1 MRSFLTL
8 AFACVVGLGA
18 AVHADAQTKKG
29 TTVTPKTA
37 ADTMSY
43 AVGQQIG
50 KSLVDQKLEVDVEM
64 LVAGLRDML
73 ADTPKLSLEQLQN
86 SMMALQQQQMAK
98 AQAENAKKG
107 EVNKAKGE
115 AFLAENKKKPG
126 VMTTP
131 SGLQYKV
138 ITEGKG
144 KKPTKENTVKVHYTG
159 TLIDGTVFDSSV
171 KRGEP
176 IEFPLGGVIPGWT
189 EGVQLMS
196 VGSKYML
203 YIPAELGYGPNGAG
217 GAIGPNETLIFEVEL
232 LDITK

>member
-1 MRSFLTL
+1 MRKLLILAAGVIVSLALTNT
-8 AFACVVGLGA
+8 VS
-18 AVHADAQTKKG
+18 AQQQVNSVKP
-29 TTVTPKTA
+29 TTAK
-37 ADTMSY
+37 DTTSY

-50 KSLVDQKLEVDVEM
+50 KSLVDQRLDLDLNM
-64 LVAGLRDML
+64 LLAGLRDMMSGKPL
-73 ADTPKLSLEQLQN
+73 LSDD
-86 SMMALQQQQMAK
+86 ALQSAMTKLQQETMARM
-98 AQAENAKKG
+98 QAENAKKG
-107 EVNKAKGE
+107 EAAKAKGE

-138 ITEGKG
+138 VTEGKG

-176 IEFPLGGVIPGWT
+176 IEFPLGGVIAGWT
-189 EGVQLMS
+189 EGVQLMP
-196 VGSKYML
+196 VGSKFVF
-203 YIPAELGYGPNGAG
+203 YIPSDLAYGTNGAG
-217 GAIGPNETLIFEVEL
+217 STIGPNETLIFEVEL

>member
-1 MRSFLTL
+1 MRTILSL
-8 AFACVVGLGA
+8 AFACVLGLGA
-18 AVHADAQTKKG
+18 VAQVGAQTKA

-50 KSLVDQKLEVDVEM
+50 KSLTDQKLELDVNM

-73 ADTPKLSLEQLQN
+73 AGNPQLSLEQLQN
-86 SMMALQQQQMAK
+86 SMAELQQQQMAK
-98 AQAENAKKG
+98 MQAENAKAG
-107 EVNKAKGE
+107 EANKAKGE

-144 KKPTKENTVKVHYTG
+144 KKPTKDNTVKVHYTG
-159 TLIDGTVFDSSV
+159 TLLDGTVFDSSV

-176 IEFPLGGVIPGWT
+176 IEFPLGGVIKGWT

-196 VGSKYML
+196 IGSKYMF
-203 YIPAELGYGPNGAG
+203 YIPSDLAYGPNGAG